1 MRSLTLF
8 FCFFVLA
15 HNVNAQEKPDVEKEV
30 LEFFQIYEK
39 CIALFVDSTASKDTL
54 NKYKKALRDRVVATN
69 ILVPNDQR
77 KAAND
82 SLVKLSD
89 YLRLLERQYPSGYES
104 ALNLQKVEI
113 SELGVNPDRNS
124 HQVTATVKRRFIYP
138 EVMTEIIDTFRID
151 TIISREQVFADS
163 VELVEEVLSFDTVY
177 FDAVSYDT
185 TWEKNFTELTFF
197 FTTKIM
203 WNKYQP
209 LLLEAIQVKGR
220 QPEYAK
226 PLGEL
231 TAWWVELDDEWKQ
244 KILAQINLPA
254 VPHEHHLERVYSIKE
269 IDVSGLDPKDFGP
282 LLKLKG
288 LKILDLSNTG
298 LDTLLILSNFPKLEQ
313 LTVSRN
319 KLKSLEGLQN
329 CPNLL
334 YLNCAYNEI
343 EDLTPLAGCPNMMT
357 LLLSNNKIE
366 DLTVVSKLPRLLTL
380 HFQGN
385 IVKDISPLRTL
396 GGLKNLNMAKNKDI
410 ESLEP
415 IRNCLA
421 MGKLNCYNTG
431 ITSLDPIRRMEN
443 IYHLDIGYI
452 KVNSLDAIRHMKNL
466 TYLNISGNVITD
478 FSAVSNFRK
487 LRSFYCNTTRMSDI
501 SPVLNMTEIREFSAI
516 STSFSKAD
524 IQRLK
529 KKYPKCAITY
539 Y

>member
-1 MRSLTLF
+1 MRSLALF
-8 FCFFVLA
+8 FFIFVLFDTI
-15 HNVNAQEKPDVEKEV
+15 NAQEKPDVEAEV
-30 LEFFQIYEK
+30 REFFRGYEK
-39 CIALFVDSTASKDTL
+39 CVSLFADTTASKDTL
-54 NKYKKALRDRVVATN
+54 NKYKKALRDKVVATN

-77 KAAND
+77 KSAND
-82 SLVKLSD
+82 SLIKLSD
-89 YLRLLERQYPSGYES
+89 YLRLLERQYPSGFES
-104 ALNLQKVEI
+104 ALNLPKLEI
-113 SELGVNPDRNS
+113 SGLLINPDRNS

-138 EVMTEIIDTFRID
+138 EVSTEIVDSFRVDTVLRKEIVIVD
-151 TIISREQVFADS
+151 T
-163 VELVEEVLSFDTVY
+163 VEVEKEIMIFDTVY
-177 FDAVSYDT
+177 FDVISYDT
-185 TWEKNFTELTFF
+185 TWEKNFTELTFY

-209 LLLEAIQVKGR
+209 LLLEAIQVTGR
-220 QPEYAK
+220 LPEYAEA
-226 PLGEL
+226 LGEL
-231 TAWWVELDDEWKQ
+231 TAWWVDLEDDWRK
-244 KILAQINLPA
+244 KILDQINLPA

-269 IDVSGLDPKDFGP
+269 IDVSGVDPKDFGP

-288 LKILDLSNTG
+288 LKILDLSKTG
-298 LDTLLILSNFPKLEQ
+298 LDTLLILENFPKLEQ

-319 KLKSLEGLQN
+319 NLKSLEGVQK

-334 YLNCAYNEI
+334 YLNCGYNEI
-343 EDLTPLAGCPNMMT
+343 EDLSPLEGCPNMMT
-357 LLLSNNKIE
+357 LLLSNNKVE

-385 IVKDISPLRTL
+385 IVKDLSPLRNL

-421 MGKLNCYNTG
+421 LGKLNCYNTG

-452 KVNSLDAIRHMKNL
+452 KISSLDAIRHMKNL
-466 TYLNISGNVITD
+466 SYLNISGNVLTD
-478 FSAVSNFRK
+478 FSAVSHFRK

-501 SPVLNMTEIREFSAI
+501 GPVLNMTEIREFSAI
-516 STSFSKAD
+516 STSFSKSD